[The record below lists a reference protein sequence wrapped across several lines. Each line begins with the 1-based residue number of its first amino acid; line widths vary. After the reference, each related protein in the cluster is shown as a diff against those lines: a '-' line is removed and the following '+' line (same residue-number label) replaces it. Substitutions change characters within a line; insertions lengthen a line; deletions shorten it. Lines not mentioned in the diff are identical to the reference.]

1 MRMQWRVPMVALW
14 LLQRGIRRVMLS
26 TVQPRYAYSCAL
38 SSSMMKY
45 WTSILSQLENHVM
58 QSRMRAISD
67 IVNALVQGIKSGND
81 VDLNKL
87 NRDVGI
93 KYSLA
98 RLPKLVEII
107 AALPDEHRAALLPQY
122 VLFFLLLCSCT
133 LSVSCS
139 WARRLEK

>member
-1 MRMQWRVPMVALW
+1 M
-14 LLQRGIRRVMLS
+14 LLQ
-26 TVQPRYAYSCAL
+26 A
-38 SSSMMKY
+38 
-45 WTSILSQLENHVM
+45 
-58 QSRMRAISD
+58 RMRAISD

-87 NRDVGI
+87 NRDVGV

-122 VLFFLLLCSCT
+122 VLLLLFRSLFSFEFLLWDLFT
-133 LSVSCS
+133 LG
-139 WARRLEK
+139 RRGTGS

>member
-1 MRMQWRVPMVALW
+1 
-14 LLQRGIRRVMLS
+14 
-26 TVQPRYAYSCAL
+26 
-38 SSSMMKY
+38 
-45 WTSILSQLENHVM
+45 
-58 QSRMRAISD
+58 MRAISD

-122 VLFFLLLCSCT
+122 VLLLCLYSVGFLLLGSPT
-133 LSVSCS
+133 GKVE
-139 WARRLEK
+139 ARESIIY